1 MKDNP
6 EQIKRQ
12 GLNATID
19 ELRKLADKLEKQ
31 GKEECEKLGI
41 DYGDFSTKQRFL
53 IFIIN
58 KEPECSDTWK
68 IEK

>member
-1 MKDNP
+1 MTSKKP
-6 EQIKRQ
+6 KRQ
-12 GLNATID
+12 GLNVSID

-41 DYGDFSTKQRFL
+41 DYGDFSTKQIFL

-58 KEPECSDTWK
+58 KEPKCMDTWK